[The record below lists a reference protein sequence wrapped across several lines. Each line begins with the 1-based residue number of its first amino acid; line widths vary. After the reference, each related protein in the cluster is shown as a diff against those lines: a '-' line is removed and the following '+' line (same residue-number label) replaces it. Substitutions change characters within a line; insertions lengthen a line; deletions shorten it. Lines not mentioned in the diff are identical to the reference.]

1 MPGSRKR
8 EVRKVSGVFVS
19 QILVAAIVEQ
29 SQPARMR
36 SELHVAGSNPAG
48 TAKWRVS

>member
-8 EVRKVSGVFVS
+8 ELRRERGEFVS

-29 SQPARMR
+29 NQPARMR